1 MISTQLLQE
10 IITDQNEN
18 FLRKKLVDRELHL
31 PHDSNQI
38 VIVSGVRRCG
48 KSVLIRRIFSEPES
62 GLYLNFEDPRLVNF
76 ETADFPKLEVI
87 RDELGKSAIL
97 LDEVQGVEGWEI
109 FARALHEKGQKLF
122 ITGSNASMLSRE
134 LGTRLT
140 GRYKQIE
147 LFPFSYNE
155 FLRFKNLS
163 PGESSFE
170 SYFQFG
176 GFPEY
181 LQNQDHEYLR
191 TLLRD
196 ILIRDV
202 AVRRN
207 IANENQLIRLGVFL
221 ASNVGKEFSYSR
233 MANLLEVKSVRT
245 MIDYCDFL
253 EESYLFD
260 LIPLYSTSIRKQVAN
275 PKKPYCIDTAMA
287 AANSISFSK
296 DLGRR
301 LENLVYL
308 HLRRSFQS
316 IYYFRSKNSECDFL
330 IKWNE
335 EVIGLVQVCW
345 DLNPDSLD
353 REVAGIKNAMKET
366 GLDSG
371 VLITWDQE
379 DLIEGIPVVPAWKW
393 FLEPAKGY
401 FEVS

>member
-1 MISTQLLQE
+1 MISKQLLQE

-18 FLRKKLVDRELHL
+18 FLRKKLVDREQNL
-31 PHDSNQI
+31 PNDSNQI

-48 KSVLIRRIFSEPES
+48 KSVLIRKSFSEPES

-109 FARALHEKGQKLF
+109 FARALHEKSQRLF

-181 LQNQDHEYLR
+181 LENQDQEYLR

-196 ILIRDV
+196 ILTRDV

-233 MANLLEVKSVRT
+233 MANLLEIKSVRT
-245 MIDYCDFL
+245 LIDYCDFL

-287 AANSISFSK
+287 AANSISFNK

-345 DLNPDSLD
+345 DLNPDSLA
-353 REVAGIKNAMKET
+353 REINGIKDAMNET

-379 DLIEGIPVVPAWKW
+379 DLIDGIPVIPAWKW
-393 FLEPAKGY
+393 LLQDVKGY

>member
-1 MISTQLLQE
+1 
-10 IITDQNEN
+10 
-18 FLRKKLVDRELHL
+18 
-31 PHDSNQI
+31 
-38 VIVSGVRRCG
+38 
-48 KSVLIRRIFSEPES
+48 
-62 GLYLNFEDPRLVNF
+62 
-76 ETADFPKLEVI
+76 
-87 RDELGKSAIL
+87 
-97 LDEVQGVEGWEI
+97 
-109 FARALHEKGQKLF
+109 
-122 ITGSNASMLSRE
+122 MLSRE

-181 LQNQDHEYLR
+181 LENQDQEYLR

-196 ILIRDV
+196 ILTRDV
-202 AVRRN
+202 AIRRN
-207 IANENQLIRLGVFL
+207 IANENHLIRLGVFL
-221 ASNVGKEFSYSR
+221 ASNIGKEFSYSR
-233 MANLLEVKSVRT
+233 MANLLEIKSVRT
-245 MIDYCDFL
+245 LIDYCDFL

-260 LIPLYSTSIRKQVAN
+260 LIPMYSTSIRKQVAN
-275 PKKPYCIDTAMA
+275 PKKPYCIDTALA

-308 HLRRSFQS
+308 QLRRSFQS
-316 IYYFRSKNSECDFL
+316 IYFFRSKNSECDFL
-330 IKWNE
+330 IKLNE

-345 DLNPDSLD
+345 NLNPDTLA
-353 REVAGIKNAMKET
+353 REIKRIKNAMNET
-366 GLDSG
+366 ALGSG

-379 DLIEGIPVVPAWKW
+379 DLIDGIPVIPTWKW
-393 FLEPAKGY
+393 LLQDVKGY